1 MRVLVVDDD
10 QVGLAV
16 LRAAVQTLGHEVSVA
31 RDGAQA
37 WDLLTREQFDVLV
50 SDREMPGLDGLD
62 LCRRLRAREDARYT
76 SVILLTG
83 HDAADEAL
91 EGMQAGADDYLS
103 KPLRSHELRLRLIA
117 AQRITDLH
125 DRLHRQ
131 QQQLT
136 ALTAE
141 QHELAR
147 RDPLTGLSN
156 RRALL
161 EELERLEQRYR
172 RYGHGYA
179 IGLIDVD
186 RFKSYNDTA
195 GHLAGDEVLRRVGQA
210 LAADVRELDGLY
222 RYGGEEFVCLLVG
235 DALEAPVALERLRR
249 SVEALGLP
257 HPARPGEVVTITAG
271 VATRAARHLCGEDL
285 LAEADDALY
294 RGKEG
299 GRNRV
304 EVAGAPLVPQMRSGH
319 HDRGR
324 GAARSGAAHPGAA
337 EPGPEPAAPG
347 PAAPGPA
354 APGSAAPG
362 SAVPGSAV
370 PGGPAPD
377 PTVHPGGGLDPAALA
392 RLRVMGPQLGRDLL
406 AEVVGAYVGQA
417 ETHLSALRAALAD
430 GADTALARTA
440 HGLKGSSATIG
451 ASALAALCAQLEQP
465 LPWPRRAD
473 LVARVDE
480 ELAAVTAALAA
491 ERERTPA
498 PA

>member
-1 MRVLVVDDD
+1 MKVLVVDDD

-16 LRAAVQTLGHEVSVA
+16 LRAAVQTLGHEVAVA
-31 RDGAQA
+31 RDGVQA
-37 WDLLTREQFDVLV
+37 WHLLTTEPFDVLV
-50 SDREMPGLDGLD
+50 TDREMPGLDGLD

-103 KPLRSHELRLRLIA
+103 KPLRPHELRLRLIA

-131 QQQLT
+131 QEQLT
-136 ALTAE
+136 VLTAE

-186 RFKSYNDTA
+186 RFKSYNDAA

-210 LAADVRELDGLY
+210 LAGDVRELDGLY

-235 DALEAPVALERLRR
+235 DALQAPVALERLRQC
-249 SVEALGLP
+249 VEALGLP

-271 VATRAARHLCGEDL
+271 VATRAPRHLGAEDL

-294 RGKEG
+294 RGKES

-304 EVAGAPLVPQMRSGH
+304 EVACAPLVPQMRPADPDHDHDH
-319 HDRGR
+319 HHGQPHSAPAP
-324 GAARSGAAHPGAA
+324 AARPVGA
-337 EPGPEPAAPG
+337 
-347 PAAPGPA
+347 
-354 APGSAAPG
+354 
-362 SAVPGSAV
+362 
-370 PGGPAPD
+370 
-377 PTVHPGGGLDPAALA
+377 LDPAPLD
-392 RLRVMGPQLGRDLL
+392 RLRAMGPQLGRDLV
-406 AEVVGAYVGQA
+406 AEVVGAYAGQA
-417 ETHLSALRAALAD
+417 ETHLHALRTALAD
-430 GADTALARTA
+430 VADTALARAA
-440 HGLKGSSATIG
+440 HTLKGSSATVG
-451 ASALAALCAQLEQP
+451 ASNLAALCAQLEQP

-473 LVARVDE
+473 LVEQVHE
-480 ELAAVTAALAA
+480 ELTAVTAALAA
-491 ERERTPA
+491 ERDRVTTG
-498 PA
+498 

>member
-16 LRAAVQTLGHEVSVA
+16 LRAAVQALGHEVAVA
-31 RDGAQA
+31 HDGAQA
-37 WDLLTREQFDVLV
+37 WHLLATERFDVLV
-50 SDREMPGLDGLD
+50 TDREMPGPDGLD

-103 KPLRSHELRLRLIA
+103 KPLAPHELRLRLIA

-131 QQQLT
+131 QEQLT

-195 GHLAGDEVLRRVGQA
+195 GHLAGDEALRRVGQA
-210 LAADVRELDGLY
+210 LAGDVRELDGLY
-222 RYGGEEFVCLLVG
+222 RYGGEEFVCLLIG
-235 DALEAPVALERLRR
+235 DALAAPVALERLRR
-249 SVEALGLP
+249 TVEALGLP
-257 HPARPGEVVTITAG
+257 HPGRPGEVVTVTAG
-271 VATRAARHLCGEDL
+271 VVTRAPRHLCAENL
-285 LAEADDALY
+285 LAEADEALY

-304 EVAGAPLVPQMRSGH
+304 EVAGAPLVPGMRSGD
-319 HDRGR
+319 HDR
-324 GAARSGAAHPGAA
+324 APGADSP
-337 EPGPEPAAPG
+337 PGPTAPG
-347 PAAPGPA
+347 PTAPGPT
-354 APGSAAPG
+354 APGPTAVAPATR
-362 SAVPGSAV
+362 SVDA
-370 PGGPAPD
+370 
-377 PTVHPGGGLDPAALA
+377 LDPAPLD
-392 RLRVMGPQLGRDLL
+392 RLRAMGPQLGRDLV

-417 ETHLSALRAALAD
+417 ETHLHALRTALAD
-430 GADTALARTA
+430 AADTPLTRTA
-440 HGLKGSSATIG
+440 HTLKGSSATVG

-473 LVARVDE
+473 LVGQVHE
-480 ELAAVTAALAA
+480 ELTAVTAALAA
-491 ERERTPA
+491 VRDRA
-498 PA
+498 PATA